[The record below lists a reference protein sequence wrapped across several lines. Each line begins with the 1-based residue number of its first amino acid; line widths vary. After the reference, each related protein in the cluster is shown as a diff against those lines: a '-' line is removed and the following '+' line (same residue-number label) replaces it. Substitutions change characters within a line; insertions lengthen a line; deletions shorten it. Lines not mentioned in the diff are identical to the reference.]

1 MKPVLRLQSVSFG
14 LGNRKIL
21 SDVSFDVAA
30 GRVTVLLGPNGAG
43 KTSLFSMIARLLVPD
58 RGDIFLRGES
68 LRTAPAGVMSSM
80 AIVFQQP
87 ALDLDLSVTQN
98 LAYYSS
104 LHGMPRAMREVGMH
118 RVLTQLEMTH
128 LSRTRVRNLNGGH
141 RRRVE
146 IARALMT
153 RPTLLLLDEPTVGLD
168 IPTRQSLVAFLHEVA
183 VREDMA
189 ILWATHLID
198 EISVEDDLVVLAG
211 GQVKAAG
218 SVKAV
223 LQRLG
228 LGSLEAAYTQV
239 VAA

>member
-1 MKPVLRLQSVSFG
+1 MKLVLSIKSVSFG
-14 LGNRKIL
+14 FGSRRIL
-21 SDVSFDVAA
+21 SDISFDVAA

-58 RGDIFLRGES
+58 NGDIFLSGEN

-87 ALDLDLSVTQN
+87 ALDLDLSVAQN

-104 LHGMPRAMREVGMH
+104 LHGMSRAMREEGIH
-118 RVLTQLEMTH
+118 RVLMQLEMAH
-128 LSRTRVRNLNGGH
+128 LSKAKVRSLNGGH

-153 RPTLLLLDEPTVGLD
+153 KPTLLLLDEPTVGLD
-168 IPTRQSLVAFLHEVA
+168 IPTRQSLVTFLHEVA
-183 VREDMA
+183 VREDIA

-198 EISVEDDLVVLAG
+198 EISVEDDLVVLAD

-228 LGSLEAAYTQV
+228 VRSLEAAYTQV